1 MQSTIYSSTIDGKK
15 ISKYLLFPIDINL
28 HKHWLNTMS
37 LSCIF
42 PASNKISQNERCFPG
57 MYDYLIIIVCV
68 QSESQVTLSQLFGAY
83 FHRALFPWSSGDHLK
98 VEKFRDSSRENERL
112 SSR

>member
-15 ISKYLLFPIDINL
+15 NSKYLLFPIDINL

-68 QSESQVTLSQLFGAY
+68 QSKSQVTLSQLFGAY
-83 FHRALFPWSSGDHLK
+83 FHRAFPWSSGDLK
-98 VEKFRDSSRENERL
+98 VEKFRDSFRENERL